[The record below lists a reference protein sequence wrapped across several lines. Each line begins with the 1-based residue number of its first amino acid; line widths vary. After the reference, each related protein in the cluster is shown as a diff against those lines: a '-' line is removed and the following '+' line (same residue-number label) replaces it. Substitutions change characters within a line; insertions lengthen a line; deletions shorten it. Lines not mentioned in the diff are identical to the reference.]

1 MSLSFLNKALL
12 GTLAALAIVVAAASP
27 ASAQRAGSWVDI
39 SRGGAGAGASAEG
52 DFQYAKS
59 KSRSKNG
66 VQFGQGFAV
75 GAGPNGIALSNS
87 VGAGAGPIGVAH
99 NVNLNIGKNGA
110 HVSHGG
116 VVSKGGSRRVTSGG
130 STGTSNGRVYGGSQ
144 SSGWGHQNHAWSKSH
159 TYRSSN
165 TFYQQPQAQRVT
177 PAIQLPARR
186 SSGRRIIFH

>member
-1 MSLSFLNKALL
+1 MTLQSIKKTLL
-12 GTLAALAIVVAAASP
+12 GSLATLMIAAVAASP

-87 VGAGAGPIGVAH
+87 IGAGAGPVGVAH
-99 NVNLNIGKNGA
+99 NVNLNIGKDGA
-110 HVSHGG
+110 HLSHGG
-116 VVSKGGSRRVTSGG
+116 VISQGGNRRVTSGG
-130 STGTSNGRVYGGSQ
+130 STGTRNGQVYGGSR
-144 SSGWGHQNHAWSKSH
+144 SSGYGYQNRAWSKSR
-159 TYRSSN
+159 TIQYGQPSYGTPVPQATIPR
-165 TFYQQPQAQRVT
+165 QPQ
-177 PAIQLPARR
+177 
-186 SSGRRIIFH
+186 SYGKKRIIFFR